1 MGLQT
6 AMDKYEKAVQDRDA
20 IAQVIKLPADQVT
33 LRLDI
38 TSPVAKGSYMTS
50 ADEIASILQIKLDT
64 LNKEVVKYGDELK
77 KEIDYTTGGK

>member
-6 AMDKYEKAVQDRDA
+6 AMDKYEKVVQDRDA
-20 IAQVIKLPADQVT
+20 ISQVIKLPADQVT

-38 TSPVAKGSYMTS
+38 TSPVAKGSFATS
-50 ADEIASILQIKLDT
+50 ADEIVSILQIKLDT
-64 LNKEVVKYGDELK
+64 LNNEVVKYGDELK